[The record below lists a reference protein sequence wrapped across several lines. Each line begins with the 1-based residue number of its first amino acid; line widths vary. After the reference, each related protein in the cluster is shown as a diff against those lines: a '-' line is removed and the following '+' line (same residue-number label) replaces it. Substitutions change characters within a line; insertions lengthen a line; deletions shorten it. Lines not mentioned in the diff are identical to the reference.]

1 MLPLSHAVDSH
12 LRVLDML
19 YAQSIILHVLWY
31 TKPCVVSAE
40 VLSQQLPDGELDFKW
55 AVLH

>member
-1 MLPLSHAVDSH
+1 MLPLSHTGYSH

-19 YAQSIILHVLWY
+19 SAQSIILHVLWY
-31 TKPCVVSAE
+31 TEPCVVSAE
-40 VLSQQLPDGELDFKW
+40 VLSQQLPDFGLDFKW

>member
-1 MLPLSHAVDSH
+1 MLFLSHAVDSH

-19 YAQSIILHVLWY
+19 YAQSIILHVLWF

-40 VLSQQLPDGELDFKW
+40 VLSQQLPAFGLDFKW